1 MVALAVMSDIYI
13 YIFVQCIYIYICI
26 NMYFE
31 DPRAGS
37 AISSS
42 CNFATSLRAVFQVVK

>member
-13 YIFVQCIYIYICI
+13 YICTVYIYICI

-31 DPRAGS
+31 DTRAGS